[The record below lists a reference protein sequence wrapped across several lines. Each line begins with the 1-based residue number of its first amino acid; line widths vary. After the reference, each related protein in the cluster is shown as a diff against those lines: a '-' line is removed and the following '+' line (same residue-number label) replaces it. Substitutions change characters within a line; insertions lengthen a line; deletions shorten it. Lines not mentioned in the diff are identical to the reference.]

1 MIYETLQILKEQ
13 LESYFVE
20 SGLARNVVLDNIAL
34 WQSGDS
40 EASRLTG
47 KVVMTLLKL
56 EEEPALNNNPSFSM
70 RENRAELMN
79 SPIYLNIYLMISANI
94 DSYENSLRYISKTIS
109 FFQGKSVFTHQNTVY
124 NRSNPEIET
133 PDEFRFSLRLFTPT
147 FEEMNNIWG
156 TLGGRQ
162 MPFVIYKVQLIRI
175 SQEKTISSAGIITH
189 IGGTLKDV

>member
-20 SGLARNVVLDNIAL
+20 SGLAKNVVLDNIAL

-56 EEEPALNNNPSFSM
+56 EEEPALNNNPSFSV

-109 FFQGKSVFTHQNTVY
+109 FFQGKNVFTHQNTVY

-133 PDEFRFSLRLFTPT
+133 PDEFRFSLRLYTPT

>member
-20 SGLARNVVLDNIAL
+20 SGLAKNVVLDNIAL

-109 FFQGKSVFTHQNTVY
+109 FFQGKNVFTHQNTVY